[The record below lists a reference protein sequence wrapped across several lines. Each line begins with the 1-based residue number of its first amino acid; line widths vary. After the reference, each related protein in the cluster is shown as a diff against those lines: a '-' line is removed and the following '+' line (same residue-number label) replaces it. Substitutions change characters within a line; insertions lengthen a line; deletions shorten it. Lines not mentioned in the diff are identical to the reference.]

1 MANNNAGVD
10 YSKLNQNIKNKPLPT
25 STSNSK
31 FNPEW
36 VKNPNPIVSPEY
48 LSIGPTYTPNYAP
61 MDTRLY
67 VDPQYDTSIVPTPSI
82 TTPQGL
88 QSKPTLPQPTQK
100 NKIDLNQYTF
110 LTNMAN
116 STDPT
121 QQGNAEWAK
130 AQLSQSEYTAP
141 TPQTP
146 TQTTTPVKQDWE
158 IKLDTFKTNTDAG
171 VTEWKRADKVYSD
184 EEKAWLAANPGKTAN
199 DFSQTDRAKQIRT
212 WQNQI
217 IDGTKNKFGVSAVG
231 AKINAQNSAAKIVS
245 DKLTTIDN
253 FVNTLKANRDASVRN
268 IETSAEQ
275 QRTAINDRMFQNWLA
290 TRQAMTGRGMT
301 GSGIAQDA
309 NTRLGLAGQ
318 QQLAQLFTNLAN
330 QKFQIDQT
338 YTLKANE
345 QAQLR
350 AAVEQSMGAVTDQE
364 LAKIYDSA
372 VKAAKGEA
380 DISQVT
386 ANIAKTQA
394 QTAQIEGNITGKD
407 PRTGLPTQAAIEFD
421 KNYTLKVADIF
432 GFDPVSGVPTLDQ
445 RKFDDSQK
453 QAKAKAEQS
462 ANDKIAKAT
471 TKAEED
477 AIKTEKD
484 SFLNTM
490 NRLKVATDE
499 SYRAYQDELKIY
511 ADIPENKRTQADN
524 ARVNEA
530 RNRYLDASNRYIIH
544 VANQK

>member
-1 MANNNAGVD
+1 M
-10 YSKLNQNIKNKPLPT
+10 
-25 STSNSK
+25 
-31 FNPEW
+31 
-36 VKNPNPIVSPEY
+36 
-48 LSIGPTYTPNYAP
+48 
-61 MDTRLY
+61 
-67 VDPQYDTSIVPTPSI
+67 
-82 TTPQGL
+82 
-88 QSKPTLPQPTQK
+88 
-100 NKIDLNQYTF
+100 
-110 LTNMAN
+110 
-116 STDPT
+116 
-121 QQGNAEWAK
+121 
-130 AQLSQSEYTAP
+130 
-141 TPQTP
+141 
-146 TQTTTPVKQDWE
+146 
-158 IKLDTFKTNTDAG
+158 
-171 VTEWKRADKVYSD
+171 
-184 EEKAWLAANPGKTAN
+184 AANPGKTAN